1 MSSSMLAAR
10 RAAQEN
16 RHVDAWLDAIKEA
29 ADVGRF
35 ASGFVAFRTG
45 QVQDVRVEAGAVR
58 GQIEG
63 SRGALYEAVIRVTP
77 YGASE
82 WRNAEGLVLP
92 GLDPIG
98 HLTPT
103 QAITQLDKRFSHL
116 GLQTFAQKLRSS
128 VQAECT
134 CRDHKAF
141 CKHAAALAHAFGEM
155 LRRDPTALVTLLGG
169 SPEQWGI
176 GSADEHAAGLDE
188 TGIPL
193 VLLPEDA
200 ERNLQDR
207 SLDELVHRYWRPIR
221 EIRFDRLDAAR
232 QIGLGQSDVDS
243 KSPDRAKLPMG
254 DLSDFP
260 FRDTEEVAQVL
271 KNMYALIRERANEA
285 LRLGVSKRSD
295 SYK

>member
-63 SRGALYEAVIRVTP
+63 SRGALYEAVIRVNP

-103 QAITQLDKRFSHL
+103 QAITQLINGFHT
-116 GLQTFAQKLRSS
+116 GVQTSARLRSS

-155 LRRDPTALVTLLGG
+155 LQRPALVTPLGG

-176 GSADEHAAGLDE
+176 GRDEHAAGLMRQ
-188 TGIPL
+188 GSHL
-193 VLLPEDA
+193 VL
-200 ERNLQDR
+200 
-207 SLDELVHRYWRPIR
+207 
-221 EIRFDRLDAAR
+221 
-232 QIGLGQSDVDS
+232 
-243 KSPDRAKLPMG
+243 
-254 DLSDFP
+254 FP
-260 FRDTEEVAQVL
+260 RCRTQFA
-271 KNMYALIRERANEA
+271 
-285 LRLGVSKRSD
+285 GPVSR
-295 SYK
+295 